1 MLEGMPTN
9 PTATELNEV
18 VLLGTHPRHPTM
30 AILVLGTTG
39 EADWAGVV
47 GLVDTALGAQRLD
60 GEQVGLMIVDVRND
74 VVRAARA
81 LRRHR

>member
-1 MLEGMPTN
+1 MPTTR
-9 PTATELNEV
+9 PTATDLDEV
-18 VLLGTHPRHPTM
+18 VLLGTHPQHPTM
-30 AILVLGTTG
+30 EILVLGTTG
-39 EADWAGVV
+39 EADWSSVV

-60 GEQVGLMIVDVRND
+60 GAQVGLMVVDVRND